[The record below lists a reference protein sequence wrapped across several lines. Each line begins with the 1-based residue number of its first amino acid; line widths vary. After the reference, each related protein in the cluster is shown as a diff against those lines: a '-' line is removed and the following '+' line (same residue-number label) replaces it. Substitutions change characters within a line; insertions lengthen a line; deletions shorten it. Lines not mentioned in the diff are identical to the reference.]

1 MLERRAISRVHRIAS
16 ESRAACSASAAT
28 LIGKIVADQDAIIL
42 TILIAFSHPQT
53 GECLKS
59 GAKFEATTTIKSNAT
74 DTSVAADSFV
84 KNPLTTTE
92 HNPYSN
98 YSGEYGKEF
107 NHYVKMGVNESD
119 VQQSIDKIVDI
130 ESKHGNDELG
140 RPQYIDDI
148 DGYILVDVSGNEITD
163 HSEAL
168 KHPQYVTDRHAVHH
182 HEESIAMVTVGC
194 LILGMLVFLIAMVY
208 IRRVTRRVPS
218 TTDIEAEFQCP
229 EKPHKLEL
237 SKIVHKPLPSMKW
250 SLSQGLLNMGGQD

>member
-1 MLERRAISRVHRIAS
+1 MLERRAISRVHRIDS
-16 ESRAACSASAAT
+16 EGRAAYSASAAT
-28 LIGKIVADQDAIIL
+28 LIGKIAANQDAKFL
-42 TILIAFSHPQT
+42 TILITFSNPQT
-53 GECLKS
+53 GECLKL
-59 GAKFEATTTIKSNAT
+59 GAKFEPTTSTTIKPNANVA
-74 DTSVAADSFV
+74 SVKADPLME
-84 KNPLTTTE
+84 KLLTTTE

-130 ESKHGNDELG
+130 ESKRGNDELG

-148 DGYILVDVSGNEITD
+148 DGYILVDVSGNEIQD

-168 KHPQYVTDRHAVHH
+168 KHPQFVTDHHAVNH

-194 LILGMLVFLIAMVY
+194 LILGMLVFLLAMVY

-218 TTDIEAEFQCP
+218 TADIEAEFQCP
-229 EKPHKLEL
+229 QKPHKVEL
-237 SKIVHKPLPSMKW
+237 SKIVHKPLPSMF
-250 SLSQGLLNMGGQD
+250 